1 MNTSLFY
8 EVLLYLNSFYFGVFG
23 VSEVGIALFKY
34 VKIPYSKD
42 AMLTEFS
49 LLIFLCILEYCR
61 IWLGRRGNFSDRGTG
76 TIQNFPSAI
85 QIMIIIM
92 ILVSAIPIILST
104 LLILPAAGIVM
115 YFLIWQELIL
125 RFEYII
131 LSVQLLL
138 HATELV
144 IAFLNIMPSSR
155 KQVYD

>member
-61 IWLGRRGNFSDRGTG
+61 IWLGRRGNFSDR
-76 TIQNFPSAI
+76 
-85 QIMIIIM
+85 
-92 ILVSAIPIILST
+92 VSAIPIILST
-104 LLILPAAGIVM
+104 LLILPAAAIVV